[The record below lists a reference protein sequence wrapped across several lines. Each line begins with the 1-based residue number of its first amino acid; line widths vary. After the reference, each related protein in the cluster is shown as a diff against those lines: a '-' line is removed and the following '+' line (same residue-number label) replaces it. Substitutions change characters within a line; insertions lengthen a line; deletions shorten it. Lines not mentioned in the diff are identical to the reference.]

1 MLASYADSGR
11 ESLNMFLPIFI
22 VRRRASLLTPSSR
35 TAEGLPSLERKY
47 LRALL
52 TTIDISKIC
61 SVSGREAG

>member
-1 MLASYADSGR
+1 
-11 ESLNMFLPIFI
+11 
-22 VRRRASLLTPSSR
+22 LLTPSSR